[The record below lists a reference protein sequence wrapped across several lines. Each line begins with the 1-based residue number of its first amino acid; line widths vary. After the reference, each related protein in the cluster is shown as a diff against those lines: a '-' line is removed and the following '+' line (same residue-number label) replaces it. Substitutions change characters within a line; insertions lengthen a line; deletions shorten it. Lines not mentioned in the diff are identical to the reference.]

1 MPISRV
7 RHAIRCAAFATV
19 LATGIAPASRAADYA
34 DGNYALNHISLEAA
48 VKVWRQAAW
57 QFDDF
62 LAQVKLGDVYSN
74 SSDGRYYD
82 PVEAYVWYYLASKN
96 RMGRA
101 RMWDDEAVDVI
112 HTRRVHAFAKQQE
125 LLLELSTDQRTDARE
140 RITYILSCHGA
151 DGFLMLGRIG
161 ETPRPSYDDEDDD
174 DRGDDR
180 RGDDRRG
187 SDRRGNDRQGDDRGR
202 GGGGY
207 RPSGPPPSVMSP
219 NDSDALVYFH
229 IADAMGNPL
238 GRGYLNSLEAYLRG
252 TYFGARIVDKQAK
265 AFHYWFPPF
274 EFYPTGTSA
283 GGVPLTDECVP
294 TLERQRALAM
304 AAAIP
309 AEAVRHALFFLGW
322 KGPQAVIQYQA
333 SIPDESTGRLTGGQL
348 VRAVQTAAVNGDAVS
363 QNTLGV
369 MYAKGLGVVTN
380 YARAE
385 YWFLKAADQRFP
397 AALYHLGVLYKVGP
411 PGIDQD
417 LHKSNDYITS
427 SAIAGFRPTMNQLGS
442 LLNAAANEPPHPG
455 QN

>member
-1 MPISRV
+1 MSGV
-7 RHAIRCAAFATV
+7 RRAICRAA
-19 LATGIAPASRAADYA
+19 LAVFLAAGIAPAALAADYA
-34 DGNYALNHISLEAA
+34 DGNYAFNHISLEAA

-62 LAQVKLGDVYSN
+62 LAQVRLGDVYSN
-74 SSDGRYYD
+74 SSDSRYYD

-96 RMGRA
+96 RMGRG
-101 RMWDDEAVDVI
+101 RMWDDEVADVVRG
-112 HTRRVHAFAKQQE
+112 RRGIAIAKQQE
-125 LLLELSTDQRTDARE
+125 LLLELSTDQRTEARE

-151 DGFLMLGRIG
+151 DGFLMLGRIS
-161 ETPRPSYDDEDDD
+161 ETQRATYDDD
-174 DRGDDR
+174 DDDRGGRGDDR

-187 SDRRGNDRQGDDRGR
+187 GDRR
-202 GGGGY
+202 GGGY
-207 RPSGPPPSVMSP
+207 RGGYGPPPSVMAP

-238 GRGYLNSLEAYLRG
+238 GRGYLNTIENYMRG
-252 TYFGARIVDKQAK
+252 SYFGARIVEKQAK
-265 AFHYWFPPF
+265 SFHYWFPPF
-274 EFYPTGTSA
+274 EFYPTGISA
-283 GGVPLTDECVP
+283 SGVPLTDECVP

-309 AEAVRHALFFLGW
+309 PDAVRHALYFLGF

-333 SIPDESTGRLTGGQL
+333 SLPDESTGRLTGTQL
-348 VRAVQTAAVNGDAVS
+348 VRAVQNAAVNGDAVS

-442 LLNAAANEPPHPG
+442 LLNAAANEPPRPG

>member
-1 MPISRV
+1 MSGV
-7 RHAIRCAAFATV
+7 RRAICRAA
-19 LATGIAPASRAADYA
+19 LAVFLAAGIAPAALAADYA
-34 DGNYALNHISLEAA
+34 DGNYAFNHISLEAA

-62 LAQVKLGDVYSN
+62 LAQVRLGDVYSN
-74 SSDGRYYD
+74 SSDSRYYD

-96 RMGRA
+96 RMGRG
-101 RMWDDEAVDVI
+101 RMWDDEVADVVRG
-112 HTRRVHAFAKQQE
+112 RRGIAIAKQQE
-125 LLLELSTDQRTDARE
+125 LLLELSTDQRTEARE

-151 DGFLMLGRIG
+151 NGYLLLGRIS
-161 ETPRPSYDDEDDD
+161 ETPHARDDDEDDD
-174 DRGDDR
+174 YGRRYNRRGDR
-180 RGDDRRG
+180 RG
-187 SDRRGNDRQGDDRGR
+187 
-202 GGGGY
+202 Y
-207 RPSGPPPSVMSP
+207 RPPAYGPPPSVMSP

-238 GRGYLNSLEAYLRG
+238 GRGYLNTVESSLRG
-252 TYFGARIVDKQAK
+252 SYFGARLVEKQAK

-333 SIPDESTGRLTGGQL
+333 SIPDESTGRLTAGQL
-348 VRAVQTAAVNGDAVS
+348 VRAIQTAAVNGDAAS

-385 YWFLKAADQRFP
+385 YWFAKAADQRFP

-442 LLNAAANEPPHPG
+442 LLNAAANEPSHPG

>member
-1 MPISRV
+1 VSISGVCRAFRRV
-7 RHAIRCAAFATV
+7 ALAAYFAAG
-19 LATGIAPASRAADYA
+19 LAPASFAADYG
-34 DGNYALNHISLEAA
+34 DGNYAFNHISLEVA

-57 QFDDF
+57 QNDDF
-62 LAQVKLGDVYSN
+62 LSQVRLGDIYANAQDS
-74 SSDGRYYD
+74 RYYD
-82 PVEAYVWYYLASKN
+82 PVEAYVWYYLAAKN

-101 RMWDDEAVDVI
+101 RMWDDDAADVI
-112 HTRRVHAFAKQQE
+112 RTRHVHAIDKQQE
-125 LLLELSTDQRTDARE
+125 LLLELSTDQRTEARE
-140 RITYILSCHGA
+140 RITYILSCSGA
-151 DGFLMLGRIG
+151 DGFLMLGRIN
-161 ETPRPSYDDEDDD
+161 ETPHANDDEEDDD
-174 DRGDDR
+174 YGGRGGYDR
-180 RGDDRRG
+180 RGGDHRG
-187 SDRRGNDRQGDDRGR
+187 DRGGSYR
-202 GGGGY
+202 GAI
-207 RPSGPPPSVMSP
+207 PTVMSP

-238 GRGYLNSLEAYLRG
+238 GRGYLNTLEGYLRG
-252 TYFGARIVDKQAK
+252 SYLGARIVDRQAK

-274 EFYPTGTSA
+274 EFYPPGNSA
-283 GGVPLTDECVP
+283 GGVPLSDECVP
-294 TLERQRALAM
+294 TMERQRALAM

-309 AEAVRHALFFLGW
+309 PDAVRHALFFLGF
-322 KGPQAVIQYQA
+322 KGPQAVVQYQA
-333 SIPDESTGRLTGGQL
+333 SLPDESTGRLTGTEL
-348 VRAVQTAAVNGDAVS
+348 VRALQTAAVNGDAVS